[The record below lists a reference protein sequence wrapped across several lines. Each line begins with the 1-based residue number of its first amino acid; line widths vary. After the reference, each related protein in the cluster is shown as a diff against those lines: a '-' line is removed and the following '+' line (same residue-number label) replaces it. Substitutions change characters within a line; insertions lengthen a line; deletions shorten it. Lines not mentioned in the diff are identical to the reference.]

1 MSFTFVLL
9 DDTTTALHFYK
20 AHRDKTRFSQGDK
33 AFVLLDGKQIVAAL
47 KLSRISEQSQNDALT
62 PHCFF
67 MRSVLVDPNYRR
79 QGLALSLIQQTLQ
92 YVKERHEPVRI
103 ICFPFSHL
111 QSLYERCGFQP
122 ITEKDLPSGL
132 EKSWRRY
139 DTAIKADR
147 ISPVIMMQWCC

>member
-79 QGLALSLIQQTLQ
+79 KGLALSLIKQTLQ
-92 YVKERHEPVRI
+92 YVKRQNESARI
-103 ICFPFSHL
+103 ICFPFYHL
-111 QSLYERCGFQP
+111 ETLYECCGFQLM
-122 ITEKDLPSGL
+122 TEKDLPSGL
-132 EKSWRRY
+132 QKNWQRY

-147 ISPVIMMQWCC
+147 MTSVIMMQWCC